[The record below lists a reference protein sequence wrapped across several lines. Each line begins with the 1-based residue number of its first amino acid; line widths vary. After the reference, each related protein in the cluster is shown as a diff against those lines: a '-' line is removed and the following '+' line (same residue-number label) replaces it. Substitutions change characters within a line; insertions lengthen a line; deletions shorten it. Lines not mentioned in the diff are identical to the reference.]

1 MAQLMSGDPKNQ
13 NIPGLDAI
21 LRGEVLRKDALIA
34 QLMNQGND
42 QSGLIHTLFLKL
54 EFDRIFTQRINH
66 FLAVHDIRTNF
77 LPREPNGNMLEL
89 QNKMV
94 MGAKERQDVE
104 MAAQQETLE
113 EQRSHIQILDSA
125 LSQAQAQVLRLEEES
140 RQVL

>member
-34 QLMNQGND
+34 QLMN
-42 QSGLIHTLFLKL
+42 
-54 EFDRIFTQRINH
+54 
-66 FLAVHDIRTNF
+66 
-77 LPREPNGNMLEL
+77 

-140 RQVL
+140 REAILN

>member
-1 MAQLMSGDPKNQ
+1 MS
-13 NIPGLDAI
+13 
-21 LRGEVLRKDALIA
+21 
-34 QLMNQGND
+34 
-42 QSGLIHTLFLKL
+42 
-54 EFDRIFTQRINH
+54 
-66 FLAVHDIRTNF
+66 
-77 LPREPNGNMLEL
+77 REPNDEINAP

-140 RQVL
+140 RQVQ

>member
-1 MAQLMSGDPKNQ
+1 M
-13 NIPGLDAI
+13 LD
-21 LRGEVLRKDALIA
+21 
-34 QLMNQGND
+34 
-42 QSGLIHTLFLKL
+42 
-54 EFDRIFTQRINH
+54 
-66 FLAVHDIRTNF
+66 
-77 LPREPNGNMLEL
+77 L

-140 RQVL
+140 RSVGARHFSLSIFSHCRGHILLSGCIGNRERKCKSLQGVSHHFVDLGSFC

>member
-1 MAQLMSGDPKNQ
+1 
-13 NIPGLDAI
+13 
-21 LRGEVLRKDALIA
+21 
-34 QLMNQGND
+34 
-42 QSGLIHTLFLKL
+42 
-54 EFDRIFTQRINH
+54 
-66 FLAVHDIRTNF
+66 
-77 LPREPNGNMLEL
+77 MLYL

-140 RQVL
+140 RQVQFQHFFKST

>member
-1 MAQLMSGDPKNQ
+1 M
-13 NIPGLDAI
+13 LD
-21 LRGEVLRKDALIA
+21 
-34 QLMNQGND
+34 
-42 QSGLIHTLFLKL
+42 
-54 EFDRIFTQRINH
+54 
-66 FLAVHDIRTNF
+66 
-77 LPREPNGNMLEL
+77 L

-140 RQVL
+140 RQVQSFKIFQDNLV

>member
-42 QSGLIHTLFLKL
+42 QYGFLHTLFLKL

-66 FLAVHDIRTNF
+66 FLAVHDI
-77 LPREPNGNMLEL
+77 
-89 QNKMV
+89 
-94 MGAKERQDVE
+94 
-104 MAAQQETLE
+104 
-113 EQRSHIQILDSA
+113 
-125 LSQAQAQVLRLEEES
+125 
-140 RQVL
+140 